1 MSALLSANAVSVV
14 FDGITAISDVSFE
27 VQPGELLGLIG
38 PNGAGKTTMLRVV
51 TGVVPPTGGSVQLEG
66 RPLAGLPTHL
76 RIRRGLALSQQ
87 IVKPFRDMS
96 VLDNVALAAGGDKTA
111 SPVKALFHTQRGR
124 ELAIARQLL
133 ERLGIA
139 AHADESPA
147 IQPMGILKR
156 LELARALALAP
167 RLLLLDEPLAG
178 LNSKEARLLA
188 DTITEINR
196 GGTTIILIEHN
207 LGEVLRVCHRL
218 VVLDNGRKIAEGVP
232 AAVMDDATVRA
243 AYLGSGAAAGSTAT
257 TATTT
262 ATTIATTTAG
272 DQHAA
277 A

>member
-1 MSALLSANAVSVV
+1 MSALLSVGAVTVV
-14 FDGITAISDVSFE
+14 FDGITAISDVSFD
-27 VQPGELLGLIG
+27 VQQGELLGLIG
-38 PNGAGKTTMLRVV
+38 PNGAGKTTMLRVI
-51 TGVVPPTGGSVQLEG
+51 TGVVPPTGGSVLLDG
-66 RPLAGLPTHL
+66 SSLAGLPTHL

-96 VLDNVALAAGGDKTA
+96 VLDNVALAAGADKTA
-111 SPVKALFHTQRGR
+111 SPVKALFHARRER
-124 ELAIARQLL
+124 ELDTGRALL
-133 ERLGIA
+133 ARLGIA

-196 GGTTIILIEHN
+196 SGTTIILIEHN
-207 LGEVLRVCHRL
+207 LGEVLRVCQRL

-232 AAVMDDATVRA
+232 ATVMNDTAVRA
-243 AYLGSGAAAGSTAT
+243 AYLGSGAAAAD
-257 TATTT
+257 
-262 ATTIATTTAG
+262 TAG
-272 DQHAA
+272 EQHAA

>member
-1 MSALLSANAVSVV
+1 MSALLSVGAVTVL
-14 FDGITAISDVSFE
+14 FDGITAISDVSFD
-27 VQPGELLGLIG
+27 VQQGELLGLIG
-38 PNGAGKTTMLRVV
+38 PNGAGKTTMLRVI
-51 TGVVPPTGGSVQLEG
+51 TGVVPPTTGSVLLEG
-66 RPLAGLPTHL
+66 KSLAGLPTHL

-96 VLDNVALAAGGDKTA
+96 LLDNVALAAGADKTA
-111 SPVKALFHTQRGR
+111 SPVKALFHAQRGR
-124 ELAIARQLL
+124 ELEIAQRLL

-156 LELARALALAP
+156 LELARALALEP
-167 RLLLLDEPLAG
+167 SLLLLDEPLAG

-196 GGTTIILIEHN
+196 SGTTIILIEHN
-207 LGEVLRVCHRL
+207 LGEVLRVCQRL

-232 AAVMDDATVRA
+232 AAVMNDATVRT
-243 AYLGSGAAAGSTAT
+243 AYLGTGAAAAT
-257 TATTT
+257 TA
-262 ATTIATTTAG
+262 G
-272 DQHAA
+272 GQHAA